1 MVAKDIRITVKRED
15 GPFTSEISS
24 ARNIKSIL
32 EEIGSEY
39 NLKFVENGLISDG
52 ILEVIAAAYKIGVKD
67 VNRNIK
73 SDELIFDNLNDFKE
87 KVTVEVE

>member
-1 MVAKDIRITVKRED
+1 MIKDIRITIKRED
-15 GPFTSEISS
+15 GPFASEISS

-32 EEIGSEY
+32 KEIGSEY

-73 SDELIFDNLNDFKE
+73 SDEAISSCLNDVKE
-87 KVTVEVE
+87 KITVEVE